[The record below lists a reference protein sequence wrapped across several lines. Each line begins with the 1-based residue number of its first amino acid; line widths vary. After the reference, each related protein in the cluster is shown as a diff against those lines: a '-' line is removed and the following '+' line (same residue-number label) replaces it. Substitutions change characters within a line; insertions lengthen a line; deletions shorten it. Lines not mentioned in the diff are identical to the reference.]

1 MLLFD
6 VELFARLMGS
16 TPQAPL
22 DVGRESLVTVQTVFR
37 SRIARPWLIGVV
49 AFTAWLTP
57 GNSPSYA
64 SGTFRP
70 IFNRGDPPMHR
81 PSAQEFLLAVLGVL
95 DDLPP
100 DFARRLEEVLKKD
113 NVDRSQAIRQLFED
127 FAGE

>member
-1 MLLFD
+1 
-6 VELFARLMGS
+6 
-16 TPQAPL
+16 
-22 DVGRESLVTVQTVFR
+22 
-37 SRIARPWLIGVV
+37 
-49 AFTAWLTP
+49 
-57 GNSPSYA
+57 
-64 SGTFRP
+64 
-70 IFNRGDPPMHR
+70 MHR